1 MRNSTHEPC
10 WPPGKNDLN
19 VLPAAGGTSGLNDMQ
34 CDYVLLQYC
43 PDIRSSIGR
52 RIGLVFRRSISS
64 RLQVQTPANWQRGIP
79 IEDLDYI
86 QDVFSDLE
94 TLDEVSGAEALKELC
109 EMSAGVLRTERKGT
123 CNEQDL
129 EMLLTLQGA

>member
-1 MRNSTHEPC
+1 
-10 WPPGKNDLN
+10 
-19 VLPAAGGTSGLNDMQ
+19 MQ

-43 PDIRSSIGR
+43 PDARSSTGR
-52 RIGLVFRRSISS
+52 RVGLVFRRSISS

-94 TLDEVSGAEALKELC
+94 TLDEVSGSEALKGLC
-109 EMSAGVLRTERKGT
+109 EMSAGVLRTEHQGT

-129 EMLLTLQGA
+129 KMLLILQGT